1 MKVFLIDNNKIIKY
15 ILPSKIDDSFLITY
29 NDPEVKDCL
38 ISFEGANNKWYL
50 KSNGN
55 VNIIEKGEEVDN
67 IEVIEYRKY
76 ILKVVGKK
84 NYLELFFLPSKETL
98 FKLSFSGLDSFSVGA
113 DPSCQIYYNSADL
126 AKVEAI
132 FKVID
137 GNWTISCINDD
148 NYKVFVNNFRINVKK
163 LKSGDVIF
171 IGGLKIVW
179 MKEFICV
186 NNPRNSLK
194 ITGMKLISDD
204 NTSNGEIL
212 PVSEDDK
219 MVELY
224 NKDDYFVHYPSIRET
239 LEEKEVVVDAPP
251 NEEKDNSMPF
261 ILSMGTS
268 IIMMSSS
275 FMMTYNVFY
284 GFSQGRTIWN
294 VLPQLVMGVSML
306 IGGLIMPRITRA
318 WQKKQKKKREALRQ
332 EKYSKYLADKDREL
346 QLIIKNELQILND
359 NYLNAD
365 ACLVALDKKN
375 KNFWWREIED
385 DAFLAIRVG
394 NGRIDSKVE
403 VKAPEEHFTLDED
416 NLLEESYKI
425 KDKYDHV
432 DGAPVV
438 VSLKA
443 SDVTSLITEV
453 NNKDSYINELVLQLI
468 ILHSSLDLKLVLMT
482 KEENMSRWEF
492 MKYLPH
498 IFSED
503 KSIRFFGTNE
513 KEWKNISNFLEEEL
527 KRRKEVAGDNSDKG
541 YVGIPYYLIIT
552 DDYKNTKSI
561 QIIDD
566 LVNKFGGMYSFSL
579 LILEDNIKNVPS
591 NSKTFIEV
599 RGKDGVVIEKST
611 GLNKQ
616 SIFYLDKINNDID
629 MNSIAKRLADIPVMS
644 KEGASVLPTSLKFL
658 DMFGVS
664 KIEQLNIL
672 NRWQTNNPVVSLD
685 TVIGVHPNGDKF
697 TLDLHE
703 KFQGPHGLIA
713 GSTGSGK
720 SEFIIT
726 YILSMAINYHPYEVQ
741 FVLIDYKGG
750 GLAGAFENKET
761 GIKIPHLAGTITN
774 LDTHEMNRSLVSIQS
789 ELTRRQKI
797 FSEVREALGEGT
809 IDIYKYQKLYREGVV
824 KTPLSHLFIICDEFA
839 ELKQQQPEF
848 MQQLISTS
856 RIGRSLGIHLILA
869 TQKPSGVVNDQI
881 WANSRFK
888 VCLRVQEK
896 SDSMEMLKR
905 PEAASIKETGRFYL
919 QVGYDE
925 LFEIGQSGW
934 SGAKYTPSDK
944 IQKKIDESINYI
956 DNTGYVIKSI
966 KDIDPNEVNVKDYGD
981 ELTNVVKYI
990 YDLGNKEQIETTKL
1004 WLDSI
1009 PEVIYISNLKKKYN
1023 YTPESFYINPVIGE
1037 YDDPINQEQGL
1048 LNVDLSRVG
1057 NLVVYGVPGSGKENL
1072 LTNIIRSS
1080 IVEHTPDEVNI
1091 YILDCGSESL
1101 KIFANFPHVG
1111 DVLTVDSED
1120 KIKDLI
1126 SMVSSEIE
1134 RRKELFVDYAGSYN
1148 DYIKNSGSK
1157 LPLMLIVINNYDVF
1171 VETYQNESDQ
1181 LQPLFRDGYKY
1192 GVVFVVSCNSINAI
1206 KTRSIGYFNNKICL
1220 HLNDPMDYRS
1230 VLSSPRDLI
1239 PAEYFGRGL
1248 APVNG
1253 RILEFQSALFAPRK
1267 DYTNSLRELA
1277 NTLNNAYTTKASKV
1291 PTLPDIVDVNTLL
1304 DKVESKTLIP
1314 IGYNIS
1320 NKGINYYNFKIN
1332 NIIPIVFSQTDNI
1345 KLSFVKSLTKIIA
1358 KIATINV
1365 LDLANVFKEDI
1376 DNCNIFNKNNYGD
1389 FIKKLKEEILDDTY
1403 YLLIG
1408 LANMSSL
1415 LDKDSYNELL
1425 SLLNNQSSNTLKHI
1439 IIASST
1445 DVIKS
1450 VKIESWYKNNVN
1462 EKYYIWLG
1470 DDIANQYVL
1479 AVPNIPYEEKKII
1492 FDYMGLAIYKGK
1504 YEMIKYVVDVRDI
1517 DEQ

>member
-38 ISFEGANNKWYL
+38 ISFEGINNKWYL
-50 KSNGN
+50 RSNGN
-55 VNIIEKGEEVDN
+55 VNIIEDNNEVDS

-84 NYLELFFLPSKETL
+84 NYLEMYFLPSKETL
-98 FKLSFSGLDSFSVGA
+98 FKLSFSSLDNFSIGT
-113 DPSCQIYYNSADL
+113 DPSCAINYNSSDL
-126 AKVEAI
+126 TKVEAI
-132 FKVID
+132 IKVID

-148 NYKVFVNNFRINVKK
+148 NYKVFVNNFRISVKK

-179 MKEFICV
+179 MNAFLCI

-194 ITGMKLISDD
+194 ITGMKLINEEAID
-204 NTSNGEIL
+204 NGEIL
-212 PVSEDDK
+212 PVSEDEK
-219 MVELY
+219 SVELY
-224 NKDDYFVHYPSIRET
+224 DKDDYFVHYPSIRET
-239 LEEKEVVVDAPP
+239 VEEKEVVVDAPP
-251 NEEKDNSMPF
+251 SEEKDNSMPF

-275 FMMTYNVFY
+275 FMMTYNVVY
-284 GFSQGRTIWN
+284 GYMTGRSFWSI
-294 VLPQLVMGVSML
+294 LPQLVMGISML

-318 WQKKQKKKREALRQ
+318 WQKKQRKKREELRQ
-332 EKYSKYLADKDREL
+332 TKYSEYLADKNREL
-346 QLIIKNELQILND
+346 QLIIKNELQVLND
-359 NYLNAD
+359 NYLSTDN
-365 ACLVALDKKN
+365 CLVALDKKN
-375 KNFWWREIED
+375 KNFWWREITD

-394 NGRIDSKVE
+394 NGKVDSKVE
-403 VKAPEEHFTLDED
+403 VKAPEEHFSLDED

-438 VSLKA
+438 VSLRD
-443 SDVTSLITEV
+443 SNVTSLICEGT
-453 NNKDSYINELVLQLI
+453 NKDNYINELILQLI
-468 ILHSSLDLKLVLMT
+468 ILHSSLDLKIVLFT
-482 KEENMSRWEF
+482 KEENASRFEF
-492 MKYLPH
+492 MKYIPH

-503 KSIRFFGTNE
+503 KSIRFFGVNE
-513 KEWKNISNFLEEEL
+513 KEWKNVSNYLEEEL
-527 KRRKEVAGDNSDKG
+527 KARKENGGEGNDKG
-541 YVGIPYYLIIT
+541 YIGIPYYLIIT

-561 QIIDD
+561 QIIDE
-566 LVNKFGGMYSFSL
+566 LVNKNAGLYSFSL
-579 LILEDNIKNVPS
+579 LILEDSIKNVPTS
-591 NSKTFIEV
+591 SKTFIEV
-599 RGKDGVVIEKST
+599 RDRDGVVIDKST

-616 SIFYLDKINNDID
+616 SIFYIDKISSDID
-629 MNSIAKRLADIPVMS
+629 MDNVARRLANIPVMS
-644 KEGASVLPTSLKFL
+644 KDGPSVLPTGLKFL

-685 TVIGVHPNGDKF
+685 TVIGVHPSGDKF
-697 TLDLHE
+697 MLDLHE

-761 GIKIPHLAGTITN
+761 GVKIPHLAGTITN
-774 LDTHEMNRSLVSIQS
+774 LDTHEMNRSLVSIRS
-789 ELTRRQKI
+789 ELTRRQRI
-797 FSEVREALGEGT
+797 FNEVREALGEGT

-839 ELKQQQPEF
+839 ELKQQQPDF

-944 IQKKIDESINYI
+944 IQKRIDESINYI
-956 DNTGYVIKSI
+956 DNIGYVIKSV
-966 KDIDPNEVNVKDYGD
+966 KDIDPSEVNKKDYGD

-990 YDLGNKEQIETTKL
+990 YELGEKEHIKTTKL

-1023 YTPESFYINPVIGE
+1023 YTPESYYINPVIGE
-1037 YDDPINQEQGL
+1037 YDDPINQVQGL
-1048 LNVDLSRVG
+1048 LNVDLSRDG
-1057 NLVVYGVPGSGKENL
+1057 NLVIYGIPGSGKENL

-1111 DVLTVDSED
+1111 EVLTIDNEE
-1120 KIKDLI
+1120 KIKDLVT
-1126 SMVSSEIE
+1126 MVSSEIE
-1134 RRKELFVDYAGSYN
+1134 RRKELFTEYAGSYN
-1148 DYIKNSGSK
+1148 DYIKNSGNK

-1171 VETYQNESDQ
+1171 TETYSTISD
-1181 LQPLFRDGYKY
+1181 LIQPLFRDGYKY
-1192 GVVFVVSCNSINAI
+1192 GVVFVVSCISSTAI
-1206 KTRSIGYFNNKICL
+1206 KSRSISYFNNKICL
-1220 HLNDPMDYRS
+1220 HLNDAMDYRS
-1230 VLSSPRDLI
+1230 ILNSPRELM
-1239 PAEYFGRGL
+1239 PADYFGRGL
-1248 APVNG
+1248 TAVNG
-1253 RILEFQSALFAPRK
+1253 KVLEFQSALFAPRK

-1277 NTLNNAYTTKASKV
+1277 NTLNSAYTTKASPIPSV
-1291 PTLPDIVDVNTLL
+1291 PDIVDVTMLL
-1304 DKVESKTLIP
+1304 DKVQSKTLIP

-1320 NKGINYYNFKIN
+1320 NKAINYFNFKVN
-1332 NIIPIVFSQTDNI
+1332 NIIPIAFSITEDT
-1345 KLSFVKSLTKIIA
+1345 KLSFVRSLTKIIVQVA
-1358 KIATINV
+1358 KINV
-1365 LDLANVFKEDI
+1365 LDIA
-1376 DNCNIFNKNNYGD
+1376 NIF
-1389 FIKKLKEEILDDTY
+1389 KEEINNVSLFNKDNIKDFILNLNSDVDDDTY

-1408 LANMSSL
+1408 LANIEAIISKE
-1415 LDKDSYNELL
+1415 DYNELIAC
-1425 SLLNNQSSNTLKHI
+1425 LNNQNKYPFKHI
-1439 IIASST
+1439 IIVGST
-1445 DVIKS
+1445 DVLKALK
-1450 VKIESWYKNNVN
+1450 VEGWYKNNVSD
-1462 EKYYIWLG
+1462 KYYIWLG
-1470 DDIANQYVL
+1470 NDITNQFVL
-1479 AVPNIPYEEKKII
+1479 TPPNVSYEDKKIN
-1492 FDYMGLAIYKGK
+1492 FDFMGFVINKGN
-1504 YEMIKYVVDVRDI
+1504 YEIIKYVLDKGDL
-1517 DEQ
+1517 DE

>member
-15 ILPSKIDDSFLITY
+15 ILPSKIDDPFLITY
-29 NDPEVKDCL
+29 NDPIVKECL

-55 VNIIEKGEEVDN
+55 VNIVENNEEIDN

-76 ILKVVGKK
+76 TLKVVGKK
-84 NYLELFFLPSKETL
+84 NYLELYFLPSKETL
-98 FKLSFSGLDSFSVGA
+98 FKLSFGKLDNFSVGA
-113 DPSCQIYYNSADL
+113 DPSCQIYYNSSDL
-126 AKVEAI
+126 TKVEAI
-132 FKVID
+132 FKIID
-137 GNWTISCINDD
+137 GAWTISCINDD
-148 NYKVFVNNFRINVKK
+148 NYKVFLNNFRVSIKK
-163 LKSGDVIF
+163 LKSGDIIF
-171 IGGLKIVW
+171 LGGLKIVW

-194 ITGMKLISDD
+194 ITGMKLISDE
-204 NTSNGEIL
+204 NTSNGELL
-212 PVSEDDK
+212 PVSEDEK
-219 MVELY
+219 LVELY
-224 NKDDYFVHYPSIRET
+224 DKDDYFVHYPSIRENV
-239 LEEKEVVVDAPP
+239 EEKEVIVDAPP
-251 NEEKDNSMPF
+251 SEEKDNSMPF

-268 IIMMSSS
+268 IIMLSSS

-284 GFSQGRTIWN
+284 GFSQGRTIWS
-294 VLPQLVMGVSML
+294 VLPQMVMGISML
-306 IGGLIMPRITRA
+306 IGGLIMPRVTRA

-332 EKYSKYLADKDREL
+332 EKYSKYLTDKDREL
-346 QLIIKNELQILND
+346 QLLVKNELQILND

-365 ACLVALDKKN
+365 NCLVAIEKMN
-375 KNFWWREIED
+375 KNFWWREISD
-385 DAFLAIRVG
+385 DSFLAVRVG
-394 NGRIDSKVE
+394 NGKIESKIQ
-403 VKAPEEHFTLDED
+403 VKAPEEHFSLDED

-425 KDKYDHV
+425 KDKYNHV

-443 SDVTSLITEV
+443 SDVTSLICEA
-453 NNKDSYINELVLQLI
+453 NNKDTFINELILQLI
-468 ILHSSLDLKLVLMT
+468 VLHSSLDLKIVLLT
-482 KEENMSRWEF
+482 KEENTSRWEF
-492 MKYLPH
+492 MKYIPH

-503 KSIRFFGTNE
+503 KSIRFFGVNE
-513 KEWKNISNFLEEEL
+513 KEWKNISNYLEEEL
-527 KRRKEVAGDNSDKG
+527 KARKEVVGEKSDKS
-541 YVGIPYYLIIT
+541 YVGIPYYLVIT
-552 DDYKNTKSI
+552 DNYKNAKAI
-561 QIIDD
+561 QIVDD
-566 LVNKFGGMYSFSL
+566 LVNKFGGKYGFSL
-579 LILEDNIKNVPS
+579 LILEDSIKNVPS

-599 RGKDGVVIEKST
+599 RQRDGVVIEKNT

-616 SIFYLDKINNDID
+616 SIFYLDKINNEID
-629 MNSIAKRLADIPVMS
+629 MNNIAKKLADIPVMS
-644 KEGASVLPTSLKFL
+644 KDGPSVLPASLKFL

-685 TVIGVHPNGDKF
+685 TIIGVHPNGDKF

-750 GLAGAFENKET
+750 GLAGAFENKES
-761 GIKIPHLAGTITN
+761 GVKIPHLAGTITN

-789 ELTRRQKI
+789 ELKRRQKI
-797 FSEVREALGEGT
+797 FNDVRESLDEGT

-839 ELKQQQPEF
+839 ELKQQQPDF
-848 MQQLISTS
+848 MQELISTS

-966 KDIDPNEVNVKDYGD
+966 KDIDSFEVNNKDYGD
-981 ELTNVVKYI
+981 ELTNIVKYI
-990 YDLGNKEQIETTKL
+990 YELGKKEQVQTTKL

-1009 PEVIYISNLKKKYN
+1009 PGIIYISNLKKKYN
-1023 YTPESFYINPVIGE
+1023 YVPESYYINPVIGE
-1037 YDDPINQEQGL
+1037 YDDPVNQEQGL

-1072 LTNIIRSS
+1072 LINIIRSS

-1091 YILDCGSESL
+1091 YILDCGSESM

-1111 DVLTVDSED
+1111 DVLTIDSED

-1126 SMVSSEIE
+1126 SMITGEIE
-1134 RRKELFVDYAGSYN
+1134 KRKNLFIEYAGSYN
-1148 DYIKNSGSK
+1148 DYIKNSGNK

-1171 VETYQNESDQ
+1171 VESYQNEADSMQ
-1181 LQPLFRDGYKY
+1181 SLFRDGYKY

-1206 KTRSIGYFNNKICL
+1206 KTRSIAYFNNKICL
-1220 HLNDPMDYRS
+1220 RLNDSMDYRS
-1230 VLSSPRDLI
+1230 VMGSPRDLT
-1239 PAEYFGRGL
+1239 PADYFGRGL

-1277 NTLNNAYTTKASKV
+1277 NTLNNAYTTKASPI
-1291 PTLPDIVDVNTLL
+1291 PTLPDIVDVNLL
-1304 DKVESKTLIP
+1304 FDKVDSKLLIP

-1320 NKGINYYNFKIN
+1320 NKSINYFNFKIN
-1332 NIIPIVFSQTDNI
+1332 NIIPIVFNQTDNI
-1345 KLSFVKSLTKIIA
+1345 KLSFVKSIVNIIA
-1358 KIATINV
+1358 KVANINV
-1365 LDLANVFKEDI
+1365 LDLANVFKEKT
-1376 DNCNIFNKNNYGD
+1376 DNLTIYNQNNVDEFINKLGNVEN
-1389 FIKKLKEEILDDTY
+1389 DDTY
-1403 YLLIG
+1403 YLLVGI
-1408 LANMSSL
+1408 ANINK
-1415 LDKDSYNELL
+1415 LDKEKTQLL
-1425 SLLNNQSSNTLKHI
+1425 YDNLNDQNKYPNKHI
-1439 IIASST
+1439 IIVSST
-1445 DVIKS
+1445 DVLKT
-1450 VKIESWYKNNVN
+1450 VKLDSWYKNNVN

-1470 DDIANQYVL
+1470 DDITNQFVL
-1479 AVPNIPYEEKKII
+1479 AVPNIPYEEKKIS
-1492 FDYMGLAIYKGK
+1492 FDYMGLVIYKGK
-1504 YEMIKYVVDVRDI
+1504 YEMIKYVVDESDI

>member
-84 NYLELFFLPSKETL
+84 NYLELFFLPSKESL
-98 FKLSFSGLDSFSVGA
+98 FKLSFAGLDSFSVGA
-113 DPSCQIYYNSADL
+113 DPSCQIYYDSADL

-132 FKVID
+132 FKVIN
-137 GNWTISCINDD
+137 GEWTISSINDD
-148 NYKVFVNNFRINVKK
+148 NYKVFLNNFRINVKK

-194 ITGMKLISDD
+194 ITGMRLISED
-204 NTSNGEIL
+204 NTQNGEIL

-224 NKDDYFVHYPSIRET
+224 DKDDYFVHYPSIRET
-239 LEEKEVVVDAPP
+239 VEEKEVVVDAPP
-251 NEEKDNSMPF
+251 SEEKDNSMPF

-268 IIMMSSS
+268 IIMLSSS

-318 WQKKQKKKREALRQ
+318 WQKKQRRKREALRQ
-332 EKYSKYLADKDREL
+332 EKYSEYLQDKNREL
-346 QLIIKNELQILND
+346 QLIIKNELQVLND

-394 NGRIDSKVE
+394 NGKVDSKVA

-438 VSLKA
+438 VSLKK
-443 SDVTSLITEV
+443 SDVTSLICEGA
-453 NNKDSYINELVLQLI
+453 NKDIFVNELILQLI
-468 ILHSSLDLKLVLMT
+468 TLHSSLDLKIVLFT
-482 KEENMSRWEF
+482 KEENVSRWEF

-503 KSIRFFGTNE
+503 KSIRFFGVNE
-513 KEWKNISNFLEEEL
+513 KEWKNVSNYLEEEL
-527 KRRKEVAGDNSDKG
+527 KNRKELVGENSDKG
-541 YVGIPYYLIIT
+541 YTGIPYYLIVT

-566 LVNKFGGMYSFSL
+566 LVNKFGGLYSFSL
-579 LILEDNIKNVPS
+579 LILEDSIKNVPTS
-591 NSKTFIEV
+591 SKTFIEV
-599 RGKDGVVIEKST
+599 RERDGVVIDKLT

-616 SIFYLDKINNDID
+616 SIFYIDKVNSSID
-629 MNSIAKRLADIPVMS
+629 MADVAKNLANIPVMS
-644 KEGASVLPTSLKFL
+644 KDGPSVLPTSLKFL

-664 KIEQLNIL
+664 KIEQLNII
-672 NRWQTNNPVVSLD
+672 NRWHANNPVVSLD

-761 GIKIPHLAGTITN
+761 GVKIPHLAGTITN

-789 ELTRRQKI
+789 ELTRRQRI
-797 FSEVREALGEGT
+797 FNEVRESLGEGT

-839 ELKQQQPEF
+839 ELKQQQPDF
-848 MQQLISTS
+848 MQELISTS

-956 DNTGYVIKSI
+956 DNVGYVIKSV
-966 KDIDPNEVNVKDYGD
+966 KEIDPNEVNVKDYGD
-981 ELTNVVKYI
+981 ELTNIVKYI
-990 YDLGNKEQIETTKL
+990 YELGKREQVKTTKL
-1004 WLDSI
+1004 WLDAI

-1037 YDDPINQEQGL
+1037 YDDPVNQEQGL
-1048 LNVDLSRVG
+1048 LNVDLSREG

-1072 LTNIIRSS
+1072 LINIIRSS

-1091 YILDCGSESL
+1091 YILDCGSESM
-1101 KIFANFPHVG
+1101 KIFSGFPHVG
-1111 DVLTVDSED
+1111 AVLTIDNEE
-1120 KIKDLI
+1120 KIKDLVT
-1126 SMVSSEIE
+1126 MVASEIE
-1134 RRKELFVDYAGSYN
+1134 RRKELFTEYAGSYN

-1157 LPLMLIVINNYDVF
+1157 LPLMLIVINNYDIF
-1171 VETYQNESDQ
+1171 SETYANIADAVQSQ
-1181 LQPLFRDGYKY
+1181 FRDGYKY
-1192 GVVFVVSCNSINAI
+1192 GIVFVVSCISTNAI
-1206 KTRSIGYFNNKICL
+1206 KTRSMSYFNNKICL

-1230 VLSSPRDLI
+1230 IMASPRDLT
-1239 PAEYFGRGL
+1239 PTECFGRGL
-1248 APVNG
+1248 ASVNG
-1253 RILEFQSALFAPRK
+1253 SVKEFQSALFAPRK

-1277 NTLNNAYTTKASKV
+1277 KTLNSAYTTRALAIPSV
-1291 PTLPDIVDVNTLL
+1291 PDIVDASELL
-1304 DKVESKTLIP
+1304 QKVDSKLLIP
-1314 IGYNIS
+1314 IGYNTS
-1320 NKGINYYNFKIN
+1320 NKAINYYNFKVN
-1332 NIIPIVFSQTDNI
+1332 NIIPIAFSSTDNI
-1345 KLSFVKSLTKIIA
+1345 KLSFVKSIAKIIA
-1358 KIATINV
+1358 RVATINV
-1365 LDLANVFKEDI
+1365 LDLANTFKEDI
-1376 DNCNIFNKNNYGD
+1376 NNLNVFNKDNYGK
-1389 FIKKLKEEILDDTY
+1389 FIAKLKEDVKDDTY

-1408 LANMSSL
+1408 LANMANI
-1415 LDKDSYNELL
+1415 LDKESYKELID
-1425 SLLNNQSSNTLKHI
+1425 LLNNQSNYPMKHI
-1439 IIASST
+1439 IVVGST
-1445 DVIKS
+1445 EVMKTL
-1450 VKIESWYKNNVN
+1450 KMEAWFKNNVSD
-1462 EKYYIWLG
+1462 KYYIWLG
-1470 DDIANQYVL
+1470 DDISNQFVFSP
-1479 AVPNIPYEEKKII
+1479 PNIPFEQKKIS
-1492 FDYMGLAIYKGK
+1492 FEFMGFAIYKGS
-1504 YEMIKYVVDVRDI
+1504 YEIIKYVI
-1517 DEQ
+1517 DKGDLDE